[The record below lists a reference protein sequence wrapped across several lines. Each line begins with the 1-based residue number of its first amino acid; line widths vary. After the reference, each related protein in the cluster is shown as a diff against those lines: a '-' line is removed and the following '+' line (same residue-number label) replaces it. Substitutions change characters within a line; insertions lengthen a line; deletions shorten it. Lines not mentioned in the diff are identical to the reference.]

1 MKIVA
6 HLGVLDEVDL
16 IARVVDHLFRIGVDQ
31 IIAFDMGSADG
42 TLEVLQSYRGAHL
55 ALHRLNPWTPWN
67 ELHARTVHE
76 IQGTNADWI
85 LLLDADEFWLPAT
98 GSLRAC
104 LAGAVHDVA
113 VVDRFN
119 VVLTDDGPAMPDPLV
134 PENYDRIYLHT
145 RRLEDFRQHL
155 EDHPETPWITGVP
168 VPKVIARREF
178 IGSVGMGGH
187 DVLSVQSESGSR
199 ARAAD
204 LIVAHFPFSTLDRF
218 RKRVANISEFF
229 ELNPDYFEGSQG
241 WHWRRLYELHR
252 GGKLREE
259 FERQVV
265 ERGRL
270 DELIEEGSVQ
280 TASEILGLAQRD

>member
-6 HLGVLDEVDL
+6 HLGVLDEVEV
-16 IARVVDHLFRIGVDQ
+16 IARAVDHLFRIGVDHV
-31 IIAFDMGSADG
+31 IAFDMGSRDG
-42 TLEVLQSYRGAHL
+42 TLEVLERHPRARL
-55 ALHRLNPWTPWN
+55 TIERLNRSTPWN
-67 ELHARTVHE
+67 ELHERTV
-76 IQGTNADWI
+76 GAVRRTDADWA

-104 LAGAVHDVA
+104 LAGAAHDVA

-145 RRLEDFRQHL
+145 RRLENFRQHL

-187 DVLSVQSESGSR
+187 DVLSVQSESGRR

-204 LIVAHFPFSTLDRF
+204 LIVAHFPLSTLDRF

-229 ELNPDYFEGSQG
+229 ELNPDYFQGSQG

-252 GGKLREE
+252 GGKLCEE

-280 TASEILGLAQRD
+280 TASEVLGLDLRH